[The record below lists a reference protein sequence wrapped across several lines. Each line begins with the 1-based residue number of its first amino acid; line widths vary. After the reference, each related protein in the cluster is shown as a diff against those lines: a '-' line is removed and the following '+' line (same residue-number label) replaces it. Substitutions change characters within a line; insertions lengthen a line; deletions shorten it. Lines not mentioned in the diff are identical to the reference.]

1 MMLFAYFKIAESL
14 VDLSYLHSRL
24 VMIFSERFAFSLI
37 DMKLS
42 HKKLIAEKKKELK
55 HWDDFKRYF
64 LIFKYLHWN
73 LDSFHK
79 RELNK
84 SDSFQANFG
93 RTVFVLFSSLYLKR
107 WACTN
112 GYSKPHQTRLA
123 VDALERFFQNL
134 WRPGGDKSY
143 PRTLFHNDSKDI
155 NMLVIEGTQKKI
167 QIGQD
172 EHLMEPRTRVFSRSS
187 RIFQKQ
193 IMIIFQ

>member
-1 MMLFAYFKIAESL
+1 MAGNCHFSLEQSQSLVSNLFMMLFTYFKIAEKL

-24 VMIFSERFAFSLI
+24 DMIFSERFAFSLI

-64 LIFKYLHWN
+64 IFEYLHWKN

-93 RTVFVLFSSLYLKR
+93 RTVFVPFSSLYLKR

-112 GYSKPHQTRLA
+112 GYSKPHQTQLA

-134 WRPGGDKSY
+134 WRPGGSTNLT
-143 PRTLFHNDSKDI
+143 PVHCSTMIR
-155 NMLVIEGTQKKI
+155 KI
-167 QIGQD
+167 SIC
-172 EHLMEPRTRVFSRSS
+172 LL
-187 RIFQKQ
+187 
-193 IMIIFQ
+193 